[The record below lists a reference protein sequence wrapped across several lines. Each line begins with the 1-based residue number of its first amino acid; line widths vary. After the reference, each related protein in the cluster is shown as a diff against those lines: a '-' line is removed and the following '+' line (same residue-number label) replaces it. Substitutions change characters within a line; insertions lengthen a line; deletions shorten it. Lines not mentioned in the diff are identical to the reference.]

1 MATIMQHS
9 NHRAWPTSKCRT
21 LSQNG
26 SSKMLKS
33 NIMAAKKLSGIE
45 FLRENGIFGSVGVQK
60 SRLREMA
67 MLSLKINENHGVLVK
82 NGPFSS

>member
-9 NHRAWPTSKCRT
+9 NRRAWLISKCPT
-21 LSQNG
+21 LSRNG

-45 FLRENGIFGSVGVQK
+45 FLLKMVFMVILMIENQYFEEKWS
-60 SRLREMA
+60 
-67 MLSLKINENHGVLVK
+67 
-82 NGPFSS
+82 F